1 MINTF
6 IYIIIFIAIIAIGI
20 FLYFNFKNNDKNTNN
35 TNSSYNASRTD
46 VNVNINDNNINMNV
60 NDNNINSNTENIIN
74 QILPTYKEVSSFTT
88 KIYDKDSARQN
99 NVQKTCNTLNNTEV
113 LPGATFSFTSIIRKS
128 NN

>member
-1 MINTF
+1 MKNTF

-46 VNVNINDNNINMNV
+46 VNVNINDNNNDMNV
-60 NDNNINSNTENIIN
+60 NDLNSNTENIIN
-74 QILPTYKEVSSFTT
+74 QILPTYTEVSSFTT

-99 NVQKTCNTLNNTEV
+99 NVQITCNTLNNTEV

-128 NN
+128 NNC